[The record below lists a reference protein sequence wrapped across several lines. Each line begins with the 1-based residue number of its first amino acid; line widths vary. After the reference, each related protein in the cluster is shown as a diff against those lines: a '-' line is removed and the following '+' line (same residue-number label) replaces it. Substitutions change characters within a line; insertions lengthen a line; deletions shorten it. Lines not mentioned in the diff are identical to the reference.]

1 MRRYEMICV
10 GAGPAGLAAAI
21 EAAKHGVQVIVY
33 DENERPGGQLFKQI
47 HKFFGSREH
56 RAKERG
62 FNIGQSFLDE
72 ARELGVEVSLN
83 SVVLGI
89 YENGSLNVMIADR
102 IEQVK
107 AQKTLVATGASEN
120 MVPFPGWT
128 LPGVIGAGAAQ
139 TMANIHGIR
148 PGNDILMVGSGNV
161 GVIVSYQMMQAGSRV
176 AALIDAAP
184 KIGGYAVHAAKIAR
198 VGVPFMMS
206 HTIKEAHGKDCVEGA
221 TVIQVDESWKPIAGT
236 EKRFEVDSI
245 CIAVGLNPMTQL
257 LRMAGCKTAFVPAL
271 GGRLPAHDENQ
282 KTSIK
287 DIYVAGD
294 VSGIEEASTAVI
306 EGRIAGLAIAHCL
319 GYLEEKSFLEQRAEQ
334 YKSMKGLRSGSHGER
349 RGKAKEY
356 LNAVMKGTMNAL

>member
-1 MRRYEMICV
+1 MICV

-21 EAAKHGVQVIVY
+21 EAARNGVQVVIY
-33 DENERPGGQLFKQI
+33 DENDRPGGQLFKQI
-47 HKFFGSREH
+47 HKFFGSQEH

-89 YENGSLNVMIADR
+89 YENGALNVMISDR

-120 MVPFPGWT
+120 MIPFPGWT

-176 AALIDAAP
+176 AAVIDAAP
-184 KIGGYAVHAAKIAR
+184 KIGAYAVHAAKIAR
-198 VGVPFMMS
+198 AGVPFLMS
-206 HTIKEAHGKDCVEGA
+206 HTVKEAHGKDRVQGA
-221 TVIQVDESWKPIAGT
+221 TVIAVDEYWKPVAGT
-236 EKRFEVDSI
+236 EKRFEVDTI

-257 LRMAGCKTAFVPAL
+257 LRMAGCKTAFVPTL
-271 GGRLPAHDENQ
+271 GGRLPVHDENQ
-282 KTSIK
+282 ETSVK
-287 DIYVAGD
+287 GVYVAGD
-294 VSGIEEASTAVI
+294 ASGIEEASTAVI
-306 EGRIAGLAIAHCL
+306 EGRIAGLAIARSL
-319 GYLEEKSFLEQRAEQ
+319 GYLDESSFLEQRAQ
-334 YKSMKGLRSGSHGER
+334 QFASMKGLRSGSHGER
-349 RGKAKEY
+349 RGKAKDY